1 MSDDHEMF
9 LGMFKVKKV
18 IIVTDHSFQLPD
30 TDTTLNVRPVSLDQ
44 LSRDKSKLAMQ
55 EIYIFPQPGDMSK
68 RIFLVYYDRNI
79 ELNSKA

>member
-9 LGMFKVKKV
+9 LGIFRVKKV
-18 IIVTDHSFQLPD
+18 NIVKDHRFQLPD
-30 TDTTLNVRPVSLDQ
+30 TDETLDVRPVSLDQ
-44 LSRDKSKLAMQ
+44 LSRDQSKLAMQ